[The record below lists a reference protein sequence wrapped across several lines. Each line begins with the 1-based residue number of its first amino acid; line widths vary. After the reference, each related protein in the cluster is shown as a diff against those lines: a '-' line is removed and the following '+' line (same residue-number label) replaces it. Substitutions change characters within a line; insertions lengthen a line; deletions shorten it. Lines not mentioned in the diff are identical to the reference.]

1 MAEPRPRSICDAISE
16 LERFLILRD
25 NLIATELQAI
35 TPVIQRKIAALPSCS
50 LVGWHESEIETL
62 ETLTQLRIRLQALEF
77 DAGPVTEMIHR
88 YLRSMRDEANAAESQ
103 VRTKRSFTTAFH

>member
-1 MAEPRPRSICDAISE
+1 MVEPQPRSIRDATNQ

-25 NLIATELQAI
+25 NLTATEIQAI
-35 TPVIQRKIAALPSCS
+35 APIVQRKIAVLPSCS

-62 ETLTQLRIRLQALEF
+62 EALTQLRIRLQTLEF

-88 YLRSMRDEANAAESQ
+88 YLGSMRDEASAAELQ
-103 VRTKRSFTTAFH
+103 VRTKRSFTTAFN